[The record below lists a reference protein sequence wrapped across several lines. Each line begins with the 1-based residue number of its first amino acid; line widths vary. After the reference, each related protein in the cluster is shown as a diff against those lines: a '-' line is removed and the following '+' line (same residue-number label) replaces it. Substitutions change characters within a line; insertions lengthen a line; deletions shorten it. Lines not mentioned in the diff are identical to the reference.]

1 MPGKRSL
8 ELNQYYG
15 HPGNQFWPIL
25 FRLFGKDVSRDYED
39 RKQLAQVHE
48 IAIWDVLQACERES
62 SADSDI
68 INEVPNDFDL
78 FFDTHPVKAIFH
90 NGKNPKKYFD
100 KYIEN
105 QPAIP
110 QFVLPSTSPANAR
123 LTRAQK
129 LKEWK
134 VLLEWL

>member
-8 ELNQYYG
+8 ELSQYYG

-25 FRLFGKDVSRDYED
+25 FQLFGKDVSRDYTV
-39 RKQLAQVHE
+39 RKQLALAQG
-48 IAIWDVLQACERES
+48 IAIWDVLQACERKS

-68 INEVPNDFDL
+68 LNEVPNDFNR
-78 FFDTHPVKAIFH
+78 FFDAHPIKAIFH

-100 KYIEN
+100 QYVEN

-123 LTRAQK
+123 LTRNQK
-129 LKEWK
+129 LKEWQ